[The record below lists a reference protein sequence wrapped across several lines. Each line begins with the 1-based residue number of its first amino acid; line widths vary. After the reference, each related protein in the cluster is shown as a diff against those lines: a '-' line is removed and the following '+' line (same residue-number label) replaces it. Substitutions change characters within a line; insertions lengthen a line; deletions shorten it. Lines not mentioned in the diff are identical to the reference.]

1 MRILTRIDPTG
12 PVSLLLIGG
21 FDARCVADFERTLA
35 AVRRLGKNVHIDLS
49 QLTAIDSP
57 CLQYLFELAST
68 GVASVGSLPQHLAAE
83 TNEVLD
89 GIK

>member
-12 PVSLLLIGG
+12 PVRLLLIGG

-49 QLTAIDSP
+49 QLTAIDPP
-57 CLQYLFELAST
+57 CLQCLFDLAST
-68 GVASVGSLPQHLAAE
+68 GVAFVGGLPQHLAAE

>member
-12 PVSLLLIGG
+12 PVRLLLVGA

-35 AVRRLGKNVHIDLS
+35 AVRRLGKGIHIDLS
-49 QLTAIDSP
+49 QLTSIDRP
-57 CLQYLFELAST
+57 CLQYLFDLAST
-68 GVASVGSLPQHLAAE
+68 GIVFVGCLPPHVAAE
-83 TNEVLD
+83 TNEVFG

>member
-35 AVRRLGKNVHIDLS
+35 AVRRLGKSIHIDLG
-49 QLTAIDSP
+49 QLTSIDPP
-57 CLQYLFELAST
+57 CLQYLFDLAST
-68 GVASVGSLPQHLAAE
+68 GVAFVGSLPQHLTAE
-83 TNEVLD
+83 PNEVLD